1 MANYQFRY
9 GDGTI
14 QFDYP
19 EEEVLRVLEPNQVDI
34 PLRQEDEIIRDAIE
48 HPIGSPKL
56 EEIVTAGQT
65 VCIVVP
71 DVTRLWSRPAAIC
84 RVLVEKLNKIGV
96 PDENILFIA
105 AVGTHRLQE
114 EEDFIQLIGE
124 DLYKRIKI
132 ENHLCDGDVVETGV
146 SSYGNVMQ
154 VNAHAM
160 ACDHRI
166 LVGGVVFHFLAGF
179 GGGRKTVLP
188 GISSRSTIN
197 FNHKMYFKPGP
208 AGSGA
213 VETCACGIFNDTNPL
228 HADMNEAAKF
238 ANISFI
244 VNSVVDS
251 NQKIAACFAGD
262 IFKAHEAAAAL
273 VKEMDGVKIDQR
285 ADLVI
290 ASACGYPKDI
300 NFYQAVK
307 PVFNAIGAIK
317 PKEGVLILV
326 SECREGFGNPDT
338 EKFAFE
344 FDNMLDREIYLR
356 ENYGIGRFTGFRL
369 FEVATKVHFILV
381 SSMAPEMFAKTDI
394 HTAPTV
400 EEAVL
405 LAKKLTGKEHL
416 SAYIMP
422 YAANTMASQDL

>member
-154 VNAHAM
+154 VNAHAIPS
-160 ACDHRI
+160 DFGWRR
-166 LVGGVVFHFLAGF
+166 GVPFSGRLWRRQKNRFAWHLQPFHHQFQ
-179 GGGRKTVLP
+179 P
-188 GISSRSTIN
+188 
-197 FNHKMYFKPGP
+197 
-208 AGSGA
+208 
-213 VETCACGIFNDTNPL
+213 
-228 HADMNEAAKF
+228 
-238 ANISFI
+238 
-244 VNSVVDS
+244 
-251 NQKIAACFAGD
+251 
-262 IFKAHEAAAAL
+262 
-273 VKEMDGVKIDQR
+273 
-285 ADLVI
+285 
-290 ASACGYPKDI
+290 
-300 NFYQAVK
+300 
-307 PVFNAIGAIK
+307 
-317 PKEGVLILV
+317 
-326 SECREGFGNPDT
+326 
-338 EKFAFE
+338 
-344 FDNMLDREIYLR
+344 
-356 ENYGIGRFTGFRL
+356 
-369 FEVATKVHFILV
+369 
-381 SSMAPEMFAKTDI
+381 
-394 HTAPTV
+394 
-400 EEAVL
+400 
-405 LAKKLTGKEHL
+405 
-416 SAYIMP
+416 
-422 YAANTMASQDL
+422 